1 MTGMPSSF
9 AFLTAGR
16 IASESMARIMRTLA
30 PFEIRLSTSVNCF
43 VGEACASAEMYFAPD
58 GASAALIAASS
69 VFQRSSWKL
78 DQDTT
83 TMSFAMAAP
92 DTQSVA
98 RAAPINRAF
107 LIVVPSPIRVCH
119 RIEQTASPIPCLS
132 EAARRARSQ
141 IPVHQVFEI
150 LLAAGLGLRIEP
162 RTLDAIGDLG
172 EAAPTRQHLEAI
184 ASAPLGVA
192 IGDEGIELAILD
204 HRRRGEEPARQRVD
218 AADMAMKEID
228 WIERL
233 AAHLGVE
240 VE

>member
-16 IASESMARIMRTLA
+16 IASESMARMMRTLA
-30 PFEIRLSTSVNCF
+30 PFEIRLSTSVNCL
-43 VGEACASAEMYFAPD
+43 VGEACASAEMYLAPD
-58 GASAALIAASS
+58 GANAALIAASS
-69 VFQRSSWKL
+69 LFQRSSWKL
-78 DQDTT
+78 DQDTPT

-141 IPVHQVFEI
+141 IPVHQVFEKF
-150 LLAAGLGLRIEP
+150 LAAGLGLRIEP
-162 RTLDAIGDLG
+162 RALDAIGDLG

-192 IGDEGIELAILD
+192 IGDEGIE
-204 HRRRGEEPARQRVD
+204 
-218 AADMAMKEID
+218 
-228 WIERL
+228 
-233 AAHLGVE
+233 
-240 VE
+240 